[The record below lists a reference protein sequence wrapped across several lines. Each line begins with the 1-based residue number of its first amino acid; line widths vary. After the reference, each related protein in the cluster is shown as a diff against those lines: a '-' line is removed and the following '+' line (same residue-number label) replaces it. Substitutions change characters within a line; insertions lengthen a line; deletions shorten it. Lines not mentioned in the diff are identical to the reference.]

1 MCCMAVKHRLYSLI
15 IVDVHIFQTNAF
27 AGAYDVFTRTLFIFY
42 TVLESFKDYIKVE
55 TLDGDNKYDAGENG
69 LQVSQNS
76 RDPLTQPNVPIRPK

>member
-1 MCCMAVKHRLYSLI
+1 MHLLGHTMCSHEL
-15 IVDVHIFQTNAF
+15 F
-27 AGAYDVFTRTLFIFY
+27 FIFY